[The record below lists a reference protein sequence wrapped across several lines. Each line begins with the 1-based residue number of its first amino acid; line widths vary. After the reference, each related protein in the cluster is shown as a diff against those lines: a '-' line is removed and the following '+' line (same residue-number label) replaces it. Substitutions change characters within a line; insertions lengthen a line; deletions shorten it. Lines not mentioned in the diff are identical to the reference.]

1 MMESSNRSQRWIS
14 DEIRNIL
21 ATDPRD
27 DSLIPLASYACHRL
41 WYIMSNRSTRSKE
54 PFRGISP
61 SLLREFGQRDNV
73 LSSCCNLVHI
83 RSLSLN
89 YMSIDELKNDL
100 DVDQSNLNKDVNY
113 RAISLNAVKT

>member
-1 MMESSNRSQRWIS
+1 
-14 DEIRNIL
+14 
-21 ATDPRD
+21 
-27 DSLIPLASYACHRL
+27 
-41 WYIMSNRSTRSKE
+41 MSNRSTRSKE